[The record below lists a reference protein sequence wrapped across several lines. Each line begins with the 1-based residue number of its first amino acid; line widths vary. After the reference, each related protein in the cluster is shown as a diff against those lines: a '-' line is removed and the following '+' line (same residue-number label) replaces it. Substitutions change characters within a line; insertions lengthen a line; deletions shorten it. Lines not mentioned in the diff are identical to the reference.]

1 VTLELR
7 SQIRRGGLRG
17 AAFVA
22 WLQGMPPGE
31 RDAAVERLLGIE
43 EAPPQEALGDGRM
56 GYMPAGIAAVMRTV
70 LDAPIGP
77 GDVLVDL
84 GAGLGKV
91 AMAVHLLTGAR
102 ARGIEVQPALVARA
116 RERAH
121 DLAIDVA
128 FTEGDALEADLEGGT
143 IYFLYL
149 PFIGD
154 VLTGVLARLRAIA
167 EQRPI
172 VVCALGL
179 DLHKVDW
186 LVERPTQEFWL
197 AIYDSQVHP
206 GAGAARATPP
216 RPSWAPAAEDV
227 AGER

>member
-1 VTLELR
+1 MTLELR

-102 ARGIEVQPALVARA
+102 ARGVEVQPALVAKA

-121 DLAIDVA
+121 D
-128 FTEGDALEADLEGGT
+128 
-143 IYFLYL
+143 
-149 PFIGD
+149 
-154 VLTGVLARLRAIA
+154 
-167 EQRPI
+167 
-172 VVCALGL
+172 
-179 DLHKVDW
+179 
-186 LVERPTQEFWL
+186 
-197 AIYDSQVHP
+197 
-206 GAGAARATPP
+206 
-216 RPSWAPAAEDV
+216 
-227 AGER
+227 

>member
-1 VTLELR
+1 
-7 SQIRRGGLRG
+7 
-17 AAFVA
+17 
-22 WLQGMPPGE
+22 
-31 RDAAVERLLGIE
+31 
-43 EAPPQEALGDGRM
+43 
-56 GYMPAGIAAVMRTV
+56 
-70 LDAPIGP
+70 
-77 GDVLVDL
+77 
-84 GAGLGKV
+84 
-91 AMAVHLLTGAR
+91 
-102 ARGIEVQPALVARA
+102 
-116 RERAH
+116 

-197 AIYDSQVHP
+197 AIYDSRVHP